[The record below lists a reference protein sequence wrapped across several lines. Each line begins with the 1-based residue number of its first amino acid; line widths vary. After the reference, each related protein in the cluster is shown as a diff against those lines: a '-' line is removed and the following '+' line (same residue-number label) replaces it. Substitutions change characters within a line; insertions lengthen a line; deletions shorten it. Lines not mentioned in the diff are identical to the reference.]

1 MTRCSPCESEE
12 SDPGSVC
19 VEMVVVEAGRA
30 VAAEEEEEE
39 EGRRTCSWV
48 FSLITSS

>member
-1 MTRCSPCESEE
+1 MTRCSPCESDE

-19 VEMVVVEAGRA
+19 VEMVMVEAGRA
-30 VAAEEEEEE
+30 VAAEEEEE
-39 EGRRTCSWV
+39 GRRTCSCV